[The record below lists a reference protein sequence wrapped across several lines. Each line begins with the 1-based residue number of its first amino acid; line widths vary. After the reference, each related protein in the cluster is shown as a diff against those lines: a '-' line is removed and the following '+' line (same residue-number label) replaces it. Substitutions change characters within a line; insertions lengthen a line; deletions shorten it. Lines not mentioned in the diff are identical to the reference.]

1 MEQQTSYSAIID
13 DILANADLTTIS
25 AKAIRKGLQEK
36 VDYDITPLEKELEM
50 SFGDQRRAFPFPL

>member
-36 VDYDITPLEKELEM
+36 VDYDLTAQKVRNSLTTCTRFDSNTLV
-50 SFGDQRRAFPFPL
+50 